1 MKKLILVLLINILA
15 FASNHFYYENGNKII
30 VEKLDNYSTI
40 DMYKNSKNKK
50 FGVNNTIIV
59 KFLKLE
65 DIDNIQNRY
74 NINLIKKFSLN
85 TYVFDVNSNDV
96 FEISALIYEEENVE
110 FSTPNF
116 IKQRRRR

>member
-15 FASNHFYYENGNKII
+15 FASNHFYYDNGNKIT
-30 VEKLDNYSTI
+30 VEKLDNYSNI
-40 DMYKNSKNKK
+40 DMYINSRNKK
-50 FGVNNTIIV
+50 IGVNNTIIV
-59 KFLKLE
+59 KFL
-65 DIDNIQNRY
+65 NIENINTIENRY

-85 TYVFDVNSNDV
+85 TYVFDVNGNCV

>member
-15 FASNHFYYENGNKII
+15 FASNHFYYENGNKIT
-30 VEKLDNYSTI
+30 VEKLNNGSSI
-40 DMYKNSKNKK
+40 EMYKNSKNKK

-59 KFLKLE
+59 KFLNQE
-65 DIDNIQNRY
+65 DINTIESIY
-74 NINLIKKFSLN
+74 NINVIKKLSLN
-85 TYVFDVNSNDV
+85 TYVFDVNGNNV